1 MTLVPEAKYL
11 LVAAAVAVL
20 AVAAFALRR
29 LRRGGGPMV
38 TQTRA
43 MPPLKGSLDARPGGR
58 AINVALGRE
67 LLPLLEEGR
76 TGEAV
81 ALVRGRTGWG
91 EEEARASVER
101 LARLMKRLGME

>member
-1 MTLVPEAKYL
+1 MPEAKYL
-11 LVAAAVAVL
+11 LVAAVVAVL
-20 AVAAFALRR
+20 AVAAFARRR

-38 TQTRA
+38 TQTRVTA
-43 MPPLKGSLDARPGGR
+43 PLKGSLDAGPGGR
-58 AINVALGRE
+58 SINVALGRE

-76 TGEAV
+76 TDEAV

-101 LARLMKRLGME
+101 LAGLMKRLGME